1 MESMI
6 SDVQKRIRV
15 GTHGEDYGSWMS
27 NPVFYVF
34 GGLALAALSFTV
46 FRITALGVGIR
57 RPAGAAELDGLDPPA
72 VRLRQGRHDGA
83 GAPDHSQQPG
93 F

>member
-27 NPVFYVF
+27 NLVYVF

-46 FRITALGVGIR
+46 FRITALGVGVR
-57 RPAGAAELDGLDPPA
+57 RPAGAAGLDGLDPPA

>member
-15 GTHGEDYGSWMS
+15 GTRGEDYGSWMS

-34 GGLALAALSFTV
+34 GGLALAAH
-46 FRITALGVGIR
+46 
-57 RPAGAAELDGLDPPA
+57 GAKRAF
-72 VRLRQGRHDGA
+72 GRK
-83 GAPDHSQQPG
+83 
-93 F
+93 